1 MPLYTMTL
9 QTKSATML
17 LNEYKQLGNPVLYE
31 VFECE
36 GHTGHIP
43 KYGCILSVNGDIIG
57 TSQDQPNMKAAREE
71 AAKQAAEYLI
81 LS

>member
-1 MPLYTMTL
+1 MTL
-9 QTKSATML
+9 QLKSATML
-17 LNEYKQLGNPVLYE
+17 LNEYGQLGHLVVYE
-31 VFECE
+31 VFECD

-43 KYGCILSVNGDIIG
+43 KYGCNLSVNGGIIG